1 MAQNNKTTRFTSKEK
16 NALKTG
22 QEITDGD
29 IIWRKLSDGT
39 GVWRYDFT
47 RGGQRFKGTLGRE
60 KDGVTLSQART
71 ELQRIRAQATLQAP
85 VRRNSSSNAV
95 PIADQQ
101 PFEEAA
107 QSFLRW
113 SEAHHSDY
121 SHNKSRMEQHVL
133 PRFSGKVLGEITSRD
148 VEDFRVDLLHAG
160 LARSTI
166 QRIVSVLS
174 NVYEYARQRDP
185 NLRNPTR
192 GLRKLRAEPTDI
204 QVFDEAELEKLLDP
218 KNNPSIRER
227 AMVGL
232 AAFGGLRASEVLGLQ
247 WEHVDL
253 EKGQI
258 QIRQTVLDGEVRPTT
273 KSGKTRSVPISKS
286 LEPLLMELH
295 GAAGASQWLFPG
307 RTPDKPMHQVQHVF
321 HRMKERARLSDAP
334 SFHALRHTFATR
346 ALEHQVTVH
355 VLKEWLGHSSIQM
368 TEQYVHFTGKH
379 SDQMAALLP

>member
-1 MAQNNKTTRFTSKEK
+1 MAHNNKTTRFTNKEK

-22 QEITDGD
+22 REITDGD
-29 IIWRKLSDGT
+29 IIWRKLADGT

-60 KDGVTLSQART
+60 KDGITLSQART
-71 ELQRIRAQATLQAP
+71 ELERIRAQATLQAP
-85 VRRNSSSNAV
+85 VRKSSSSV
-95 PIADQQ
+95 GGPVADQQ

-133 PRFSGKVLGEITSRD
+133 PRFSGKALGDITSRD
-148 VEDFRVDLLHAG
+148 VEDFRTDLLNAG
-160 LARSTI
+160 FARSTI

-174 NVYEYARQRDP
+174 NVYEYARQSDP

-192 GLRKLRAEPTDI
+192 GLRKLRPEPKDI
-204 QVFDEAELEKLLDP
+204 QVFDEGELEKLLDP
-218 KNNPSIRER
+218 TINPSIRER
-227 AMVGL
+227 TMVAL
-232 AAFGGLRASEVLGLQ
+232 AAFGGLRASEVLGLK

-253 EKGQI
+253 AKGVI
-258 QIRQTVLDGEVRPTT
+258 QIRQTVLDGQVKPTT
-273 KSGKTRSVPISKS
+273 KSGKARSVPISKS
-286 LEPLLMELH
+286 LQPLLRELQKT
-295 GAAGASQWLFPG
+295 AGASHWLFPG

-321 HRMKERARLSDAP
+321 LRMKKRAGLSEAP
-334 SFHALRHTFATR
+334 GFHALRHTFATR

-355 VLKEWLGHSSIQM
+355 VLKEWMGHSSIQM
-368 TEQYVHFTGKH
+368 TEQYVHFTGRH
-379 SDQMAALLP
+379 PDQMAALLP